1 MPHRV
6 IAFFLA
12 LVLLWSGLGTIEA
25 PDAWAQPGSEPS
37 LAQLEAERPAG
48 THPGSVEDHHLD
60 DLPMQAQNDPPPETP
75 GLMPA
80 WRAPEAVPGRAAPP
94 QVCLT
99 AGTGSPCLAGPLRP
113 PCLSAFTA

>member
-25 PDAWAQPGSEPS
+25 PDAWAQPASEPS
-37 LAQLEAERPAG
+37 LAQLEAAQPAG

-60 DLPMQAQNDPPPETP
+60 DLPMQAQNEPPAEGP
-75 GLMPA
+75 GLVPA
-80 WRAPEAVPGRAAPP
+80 WLKPAANPGTAARPP
-94 QVCLT
+94 VFLT

-113 PCLSAFTA
+113 PCRSAFTA